1 MKGLLSRNLRRAVT
15 ATVVVSAATL
25 AFTGTASASTGAGTG
40 SGSEVYGS
48 ANWTWTLS
56 GMKNINMA
64 VRDTKCD
71 GNPVY
76 VFFEA
81 DLGMGTI
88 DPTPYRWN
96 ENGCGTT
103 NHWNNLKYNSG
114 TKLSRVRVVVCVD
127 DAGWDTCYRSG
138 WQYNPEA

>member
-1 MKGLLSRNLRRAVT
+1 MKGILSRNLRRAAT
-15 ATVVVSAATL
+15 AIAVASAATL
-25 AFTGTASASTGAGTG
+25 AFTGTASAATGAATA

-48 ANWTWTLS
+48 ANWTWTFS
-56 GMKNINMA
+56 GMSGINMA

-96 ENGCGTT
+96 ESGCGTT
-103 NHWNNLKYNSG
+103 SYWSNLKYNSG
-114 TKLSRVRVVVCVD
+114 TKLGKVRVVTCVD

-138 WQYNPEA
+138 WQYNR

>member
-1 MKGLLSRNLRRAVT
+1 
-15 ATVVVSAATL
+15 
-25 AFTGTASASTGAGTG
+25 
-40 SGSEVYGS
+40 
-48 ANWTWTLS
+48 
-56 GMKNINMA
+56 MA

-96 ENGCGTT
+96 QSGCGTT
-103 NHWNNLKYNSG
+103 ATWSNLKYNSG
-114 TKLSRVRVVVCVD
+114 TKLSKVRVVTCVD

-138 WQYNPEA
+138 WQRNPAA

>member
-1 MKGLLSRNLRRAVT
+1 M
-15 ATVVVSAATL
+15 ATVVASAATL
-25 AFTGTASASTGAGTG
+25 AFTGTASAATGAATG

-48 ANWTWTLS
+48 ANWTWTFS

-96 ENGCGTT
+96 ESGCGTT
-103 NHWNNLKYNSG
+103 HDWNNLKYNSG

>member
-1 MKGLLSRNLRRAVT
+1 MKRFLSRNLRRVATAAVV
-15 ATVVVSAATL
+15 ASAATL
-25 AFTGTASASTGAGTG
+25 AFTGTASAATGAATG

-56 GMKNINMA
+56 GMKSINMA

-76 VFFEA
+76 VHFEA

-96 ENGCGTT
+96 QSGCGTT
-103 NHWNNLKYNSG
+103 TTWSNLWYSSG

>member
-1 MKGLLSRNLRRAVT
+1 MKGILSRNLRRAAT
-15 ATVVVSAATL
+15 AIAVASAATL
-25 AFTGTASASTGAGTG
+25 AFTGTASAATGAATA

-48 ANWTWTLS
+48 ANWTWTFS
-56 GMKNINMA
+56 GMTGINMA

-96 ENGCGTT
+96 ESGCGTT
-103 NHWNNLKYNSG
+103 SYWSNLSYSSG
-114 TKLSRVRVVVCVD
+114 TKLSRVRVVTCVD

-138 WQYNPEA
+138 WQYNR

>member
-1 MKGLLSRNLRRAVT
+1 MKRFLSRNLRRVATAAVV
-15 ATVVVSAATL
+15 ASAATL
-25 AFTGTASASTGAGTG
+25 AFTGTASAATGAATG
-40 SGSEVYGS
+40 SGNEVYGS

-56 GMKNINMA
+56 GMKSINMA

-76 VFFEA
+76 VHFEA

-88 DPTPYRWN
+88 GQTPYRWN
-96 ENGCGTT
+96 QSGCGTT
-103 NHWNNLKYNSG
+103 TTWSNLWYSSG